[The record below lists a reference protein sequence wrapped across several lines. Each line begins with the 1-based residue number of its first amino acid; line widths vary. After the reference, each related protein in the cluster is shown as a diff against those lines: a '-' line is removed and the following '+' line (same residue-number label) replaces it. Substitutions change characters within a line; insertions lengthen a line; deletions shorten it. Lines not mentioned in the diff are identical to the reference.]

1 MLRAGPPGDSA
12 TLNDGKKTVVVT
24 RSPPT
29 HVAWEGMGWDV
40 KGRTVG
46 KLEPSWVLGRK
57 QARSRSSGWENE
69 VGRGMAVKL
78 GELQGPVLGAK
89 GLEG

>member
-1 MLRAGPPGDSA
+1 MLRAGPPGGST

-29 HVAWEGMGWDV
+29 HVAWEGVGWDV
-40 KGRTVG
+40 EGRTVG

-57 QARSRSSGWENE
+57 QASKEQKQW
-69 VGRGMAVKL
+69 VGK
-78 GELQGPVLGAK
+78 
-89 GLEG
+89 